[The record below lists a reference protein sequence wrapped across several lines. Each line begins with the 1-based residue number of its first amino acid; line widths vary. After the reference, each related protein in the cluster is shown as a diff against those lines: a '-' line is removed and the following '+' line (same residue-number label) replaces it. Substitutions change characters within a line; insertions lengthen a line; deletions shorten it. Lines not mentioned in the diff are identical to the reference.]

1 MPQIRKK
8 NRINLDSHLASNT
21 RFKKQ
26 TITSFL
32 ENDYKSYAAY
42 VLATRTCPSYDGM
55 KVGAR
60 KIMHGAFN
68 SEMARGAKIKMLSL
82 IGATYSNSYY
92 MHGDSSLISAI
103 LTKSADYE
111 DNLNL
116 LEIDG
121 QHGSL
126 RAKQASA
133 ARYLSIKFSKYAKLL
148 LECDADLREYV
159 YDEGEYL
166 EPKIYLTP
174 IPLVLTAAQ
183 IGLGVAY
190 RFSMNCGYN
199 PVDVIDATTEYLK
212 TGDIKKTILH
222 PYVRGIK
229 SSNFTYSETSGRW
242 TNHGEYK
249 LDLKKDI
256 CIITDLPYNI
266 TYNDIEETLNTHL
279 EKGWIKEW
287 QNHSMGD
294 ELCYKIQFPKN
305 RLAIETDPK
314 NIESFKKKLKL
325 TYVIPPN
332 ILNIMDENQ
341 KLKFFE
347 TENDL
352 IKAFVKWRL
361 TIYVKR
367 KTNLV
372 NICKQKLD
380 DNENLIKFIRLVND
394 GTIKIRNRSKSDL
407 KVDLKKH
414 EITDVVLN
422 CPISKLTDEEVKELE
437 KTNKMLIEQLD
448 YITKTSPEEMF
459 INDLNDLKKKIKDD
473 FKD

>member
-1 MPQIRKK
+1 MVQIKRKS
-8 NRINLDSHLASNT
+8 RLSLDNHLTTNN

-26 TITSFL
+26 TITGFL
-32 ENDYKSYAAY
+32 EDEYKSYAAY

-60 KIMHGAFN
+60 KIIHGAFH

-92 MHGDSSLISAI
+92 MHGDSSLVSAI

-159 YDEGEYL
+159 FDEGEYL
-166 EPKIYLTP
+166 EPKIYLVP

-190 RFSMNCGYN
+190 RFSVNCGFN
-199 PVDVIDATTEYLK
+199 PIDVIDATSEYIK
-212 TGDIKKTILH
+212 NGVIKKTVLR

-229 SSNFTYSETSGRW
+229 SSNFTYSEISKRW

-249 LDLKKDI
+249 LDLKKDV
-256 CIITDLPYNI
+256 CIITDLPYNV
-266 TYNDIEETLNTHL
+266 TYNDIEETLNSL
-279 EKGWIKEW
+279 VEKGWIKEW
-287 QNHSMGD
+287 QNHSKGD
-294 ELCYKIQFPKN
+294 ELNYKIQFPKN
-305 RLAIETDPK
+305 KLAIETNDK
-314 NIESFKKKLKL
+314 NIENFKKKLKL

-332 ILNIMDENQ
+332 ILNIMDENG

-352 IKAFVKWRL
+352 IASFVKWRL
-361 TIYVKR
+361 TIYVQR

-380 DNENLIKFIRLVND
+380 DNDNLIKFIKLVNED
-394 GTIKIRNRSKSDL
+394 KIVIRNRKKSDL
-407 KVDLKKH
+407 KAELKKY
-414 EITDVVLN
+414 EINESVLS
-422 CPISKLTDEEVKELE
+422 CPISKLTDEEVKELL
-437 KTNKMLIEQLD
+437 KQNKQLRDQLD
-448 YITKTSPEEMF
+448 YIQKTTPEEMF
-459 INDLNDLKKKIKDD
+459 INDLSELKKKIKDD
-473 FKD
+473 FMD

>member
-1 MPQIRKK
+1 MVQIRKK
-8 NRINLDSHLASNT
+8 NRISLDNHLTTNT

-26 TITSFL
+26 TITGFL
-32 ENDYKSYAAY
+32 EEDYKSYAAY

-60 KIMHGAFN
+60 KIIHGAFN
-68 SEMARGAKIKMLSL
+68 SEMSRGAKIKMLSL

-92 MHGDSSLISAI
+92 MHGDSSLVSAI

-166 EPKIYLTP
+166 EPKIYLVP

-190 RFSMNCGYN
+190 RFSVNCGYN
-199 PVDVIDATTEYLK
+199 PIDVIDATSEFLK
-212 TGDIKKTILH
+212 TGQIRKTVLH

-249 LDLKKDI
+249 LDLKKDV
-256 CIITDLPYNI
+256 CIITDLPYTV
-266 TYNDIEETLNTHL
+266 TYNDIEETLNSL
-279 EKGWIKEW
+279 VDKGWIKEW
-287 QNHSMGD
+287 QNHSKGE
-294 ELCYKIQFPKN
+294 ELNYKIQFPKN

-314 NIESFKKKLKL
+314 NIENFKKKLKL

-332 ILNIMDENQ
+332 ILNIMDENN

-352 IKAFVKWRL
+352 IAAFVKWRL
-361 TIYVKR
+361 TIYVQR

-372 NICKQKLD
+372 NICKQKLE
-380 DNENLIKFIRLVND
+380 DNENLIKFIKLVNED
-394 GTIKIRNRSKSDL
+394 KIVIRNRKKSDL
-407 KVDLKKH
+407 KLELKKH
-414 EITDVVLN
+414 EINESVLS
-422 CPISKLTDEEVKELE
+422 CPISKLTDEEVKELM
-437 KTNKMLIEQLD
+437 KQNKQLREQLD
-448 YITKTSPEEMF
+448 YITKTTPEEMF
-459 INDLNDLKKKIKDD
+459 LNDLSDLKKKIKDD
-473 FKD
+473 FLN